1 MATCSSPSCRPAA
14 RPLALLL
21 ALLVLTGAALP
32 RAACAQAMGSDA
44 RAKARLVVTF
54 SRFVQWPAHAFA
66 HEDSPLLL
74 CVAQDSP
81 VLADAFRRQLATPPA
96 GRPLQ
101 LVWWPT
107 PAPPGPAPDGNGC
120 HLLYIDDSAPRR
132 LADLLPPPEAP
143 VLTMAQQDGF
153 ASRGG
158 MVEVVVVNDALRFD
172 VNLTALQKA
181 ELGVRAGVLKL
192 AREVLRE
199 EFRR

>member
-1 MATCSSPSCRPAA
+1 MGPLLPRLRHLLALALLAGLALPPAA
-14 RPLALLL
+14 R
-21 ALLVLTGAALP
+21 
-32 RAACAQAMGSDA
+32 AQSVGSDA
-44 RAKARLVVTF
+44 RAKARLVITF

-74 CVAQDSP
+74 CVAHDSP
-81 VLADAFRRQLATPPA
+81 VLVDAFRRQLATPPA

-107 PAPPGPAPDGNGC
+107 PGGQASAPGGSC

-132 LADLLPPPEAP
+132 LAELLPPPDAP
-143 VLTMAQQDGF
+143 VLTMAQHDGF

-158 MVEVVVVNDALRFD
+158 MVELVVVNDALRFD
-172 VNLTALQKA
+172 VNLSALQKA
-181 ELGVRAGVLKL
+181 ELGVRAGALKL

-199 EFRR
+199 EPRR